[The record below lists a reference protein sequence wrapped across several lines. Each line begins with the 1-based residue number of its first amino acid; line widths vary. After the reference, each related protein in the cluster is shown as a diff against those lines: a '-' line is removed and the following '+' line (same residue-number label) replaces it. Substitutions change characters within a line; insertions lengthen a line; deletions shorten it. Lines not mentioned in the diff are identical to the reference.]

1 MDKLKF
7 IGDQMDAIA
16 VPYEFG
22 EWSSDIT
29 YPYFTGE
36 TTEDPPLTE
45 DGAEEST
52 MILTGWC
59 RGKSAFMRLETAKAK
74 IKAHFDPVY
83 GLRGDTESGAIAVF
97 YDGGFP
103 VPSGEAELKK
113 IEIHLKI
120 KEWKG
125 AYSI

>member
-7 IGDQMDAIA
+7 IGEQMNALA

-22 EWSSDIT
+22 EWSSEIISL
-29 YPYFTGE
+29 YFVGE
-36 TTEDPPLTE
+36 ISEDPPTTE

-52 MILTGWC
+52 LILTGWC
-59 RGKSAFMRLETAKAK
+59 RGESAFLRLETEKAK
-74 IKAHFDPVY
+74 IKAHFHPIF
-83 GLRGDTESGAIAVF
+83 GLRGDTNSGSIAVF
-97 YDGGFP
+97 YEGSFP
-103 VPSGEAELKK
+103 VPSGEAGLKK